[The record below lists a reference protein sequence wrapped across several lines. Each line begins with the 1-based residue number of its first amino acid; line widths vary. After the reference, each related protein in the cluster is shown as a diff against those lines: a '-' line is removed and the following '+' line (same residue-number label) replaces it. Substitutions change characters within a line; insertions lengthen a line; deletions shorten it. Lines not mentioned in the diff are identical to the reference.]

1 MALSTPKNNILL
13 PLNRFRTTYQNPLQQ
28 CTPYHTLYTSP
39 SNILY
44 FLSNYLFPSTT
55 TRPIFV
61 LQQQR
66 GQELPGTEGD
76 GERDERRRERQWRA
90 LGLWRATGRP
100 PNVQGRISGT
110 AGAGTGSSHPLYLGY
125 RVGSSAPLCTA
136 TAYPPSCTFFPS
148 VQPAQSSLSL
158 PGGPSS

>member
-1 MALSTPKNNILL
+1 MESLFSLCCCKDCLQWFLLKSTPKKNIIL
-13 PLNRFRTTYQNPLQQ
+13 PLNRFRTPYQNPLQQ
-28 CTPYHTLYTSP
+28 CNTYHTTP
-39 SNILY
+39 SIPHHPIFY
-44 FLSNYLFPSTT
+44 ISLSNYLFPSTT

-100 PNVQGRISGT
+100 PNVQGRIPGT
-110 AGAGTGSSHPLYLGY
+110 AGAGTGSSHPLYLGH

-136 TAYPPSCTFFPS
+136 
-148 VQPAQSSLSL
+148 
-158 PGGPSS
+158 